1 MYDSCKPTDYM
12 AHQAPLSKD
21 FPSKITGV
29 GCHFLLQGI
38 FLTQGYNLGLLQ
50 AVSCIA
56 GIFFID
62 SDSKDT
68 YINIMEYYSAMR
80 KAILLLVTWLDMEG
94 IKLREIIGERQTMYD
109 IT

>member
-68 YINIMEYYSAMR
+68 YIKYNGILFSYEKGYSVACNMVGHGR
-80 KAILLLVTWLDMEG
+80 H
-94 IKLREIIGERQTMYD
+94 
-109 IT
+109 